1 MDPVGKGA
9 AARIAIEFQC
19 HGCTL
24 NFIFFVYVISI
35 IPKYKKISAT
45 EIFQRNQAFHN
56 FFENIF
62 FSPENVKLQN
72 TPSFSRY
79 HPAVSVSVWPLAI
92 MDDVDIKPVSDID
105 G

>member
-1 MDPVGKGA
+1 VPWLHP
-9 AARIAIEFQC
+9 EFHFFCIC
-19 HGCTL
+19 HFHHPQIQKDFRDGNL
-24 NFIFFVYVISI
+24 S
-35 IPKYKKISAT
+35 
-45 EIFQRNQAFHN
+45 ENQAFHN

-72 TPSFSRY
+72 NPSFSRY